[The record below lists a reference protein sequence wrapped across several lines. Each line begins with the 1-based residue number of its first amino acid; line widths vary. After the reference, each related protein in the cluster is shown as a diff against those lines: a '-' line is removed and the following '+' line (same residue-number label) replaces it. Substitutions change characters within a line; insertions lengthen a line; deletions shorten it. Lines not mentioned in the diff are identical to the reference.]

1 MKSTVFTQWENLMG
15 YIFGLWVSGKIS
27 KVHMQDIYK
36 DEYENFVTEPMPV
49 GYADTYYDKG
59 LEELEL
65 IGG

>member
-1 MKSTVFTQWENLMG
+1 MKNKAFTQWQTLME
-15 YIFGLWVSGKIS
+15 YIFILCMTGKIS

-36 DEYENFVTEPMPV
+36 DEYENFITEPMPV

>member
-1 MKSTVFTQWENLMG
+1 MKNKAITQWENLMT
-15 YIFGLWVSGKIS
+15 YIFILGSSGKIS
-27 KVHMQDIYK
+27 KVHMKDIYK

-49 GYADTYYDKG
+49 GYADIYYDKG